1 MRLEHRV
8 GHLVGPAVGVAIATV
23 VAGGGPVRA
32 IGPGRPRGATQ
43 VRHAVEESFDTTA
56 LRLRVTR
63 SGQARLR
70 LRGSGPS
77 FSTPPSLVSIA
88 DAANGT
94 LTVDLNTAAA
104 RPLRCHVTPSALK
117 CTTGNMRWRVR
128 PSSDESATKS
138 FELTVRGIPDA
149 DLFLPATPPL
159 TVTLDE
165 PDGSGGTIEL
175 VSRVD
180 SCVARPR
187 TDVYCTP

>member
-8 GHLVGPAVGVAIATV
+8 GHLVGLAVGVALATV
-23 VAGGGPVRA
+23 VAGVEPVRA
-32 IGPGRPRGATQ
+32 IDPGRPRGATQ
-43 VRHAVEESFDTTA
+43 ARPTVEESFDTTK
-56 LRLRVTR
+56 LRLRVTG

-88 DAANGT
+88 DTANGT
-94 LTVDLNTAAA
+94 LTVDLNAAAA
-104 RPLRCHVTPSALK
+104 RPMRCHVTLSALK
-117 CTTGNMRWRVR
+117 CTTGNMRWKVR
-128 PSSDESATKS
+128 PSSKESATKR

-149 DLFLPATPPL
+149 DLFVPTTPPL

-180 SCVARPR
+180 SCIARPR
-187 TDVYCTP
+187 TDVYCNP